1 MARTIDGFMPRAS
14 VLPHPQLAP
23 HNHDAPPAPR
33 TPVKPLS
40 RTVLSP
46 RLRPQQPAKP
56 TAAAPAAA
64 PIATPS
70 LAPPIPVAPTRR
82 VYAASAPVVKR
93 RRGIPERLQLPL
105 IIIGAIL
112 AGMFAQSAIFG
123 ELMVVAYG
131 IVALIWRIASRTTFT
146 LALLSMVAT
155 TLLLVVRGNVALAQ
169 NFATY
174 TFLLL
179 VVGVITLTGEL
190 KKEGGRI
197 YNNRKNIT

>member
-1 MARTIDGFMPRAS
+1 MPRTIDGFMPRAP
-14 VLPHPQLAP
+14 VLPHLAP
-23 HNHDAPPAPR
+23 HNRIVPAAHS
-33 TPVKPLS
+33 PVKPLS
-40 RTVLSP
+40 RAVLLPRP
-46 RLRPQQPAKP
+46 RLRPEQQAKP
-56 TAAAPAAA
+56 AVAKPAIVPAVTPAPTPTASVAAP
-64 PIATPS
+64 
-70 LAPPIPVAPTRR
+70 RR
-82 VYAASAPVVKR
+82 AYARSAPVVTKR
-93 RRGIPERLQLPL
+93 RRGVPERFHLPL

-112 AGMFAQSAIFG
+112 AGIFAQSAVFG

-131 IVALIWRIASRTTFT
+131 IAALIWRIASRTTFT

-190 KKEGGRI
+190 KKEGGRV
-197 YNNRKNIT
+197 YSNRKNIT